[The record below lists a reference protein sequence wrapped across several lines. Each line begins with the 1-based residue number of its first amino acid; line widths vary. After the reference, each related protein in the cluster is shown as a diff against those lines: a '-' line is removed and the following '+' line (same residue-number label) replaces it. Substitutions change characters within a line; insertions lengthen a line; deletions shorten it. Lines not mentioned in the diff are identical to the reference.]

1 MSFVEKVQQLP
12 EGKRRFL
19 MVLSM
24 IVFSFLILA
33 IVWKSFERNLG
44 IRLGGEPQENTE
56 AAPGFLQSLV
66 EDVRRITSGEE
77 PLIQESRITNQESAG
92 IIERVFSFARETRRV
107 VKYNAGE
114 IGVWARETG
123 GWFWSQLR

>member
-33 IVWKSFERNLG
+33 IAWKSFERNLG
-44 IRLGGEPQENTE
+44 IRLGGESQENTE

-66 EDVRRITSGEE
+66 EDVRRIAGGEE
-77 PLIQESRITNQESAG
+77 PLIQEPRITNQES
-92 IIERVFSFARETRRV
+92 V
-107 VKYNAGE
+107 GE
-114 IGVWARETG
+114 I
-123 GWFWSQLR
+123 